1 MISYNGKI
9 FKYKIPYD
17 WQRGDEESGRNK
29 QIKAFLI
36 ENGAKIADGFE
47 FRLNDTSTFVL
58 EGTFEVNGDFEFLG
72 GYFFFFGNFFF
83 LCGFFFFLY
92 FCCMGNFYSEGGFYA
107 YRNFICRDFYS
118 SKEISFE
125 GRADLDYIFHSEIP
139 LNIEGDFL
147 VEKKVWRDDFGDIID
162 HGVIKLILKERNNEK
177 TE

>member
-17 WQRGDEESGRNK
+17 WQRGDEEVAKNK

-47 FRLNDTSTFVL
+47 FHLNDLSTFVL
-58 EGTFEVNGDFEFLG
+58 EGTFEVNGNFEFLG
-72 GYFFFFGNFFF
+72 DH
-83 LCGFFFFLY
+83 

-139 LNIEGDFL
+139 LNIDGDFL

-162 HGVIKLILKERNNEK
+162 HGVIKLILKKRNNEK
-177 TE
+177 TQ